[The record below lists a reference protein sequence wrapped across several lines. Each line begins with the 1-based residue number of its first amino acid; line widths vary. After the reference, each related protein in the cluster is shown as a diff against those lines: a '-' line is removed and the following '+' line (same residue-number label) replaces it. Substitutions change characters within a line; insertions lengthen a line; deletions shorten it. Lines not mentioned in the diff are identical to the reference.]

1 MAVGNIILYVYLVFF
16 FLFYF
21 KTQQGRARQLFGAGI
36 KSVAQLAAT
45 DPDNLVKFIKQIS
58 YKAARQIVASA
69 KVKNVLFSL
78 ARLTWPR

>member
-1 MAVGNIILYVYLVFF
+1 M
-16 FLFYF
+16 
-21 KTQQGRARQLFGAGI
+21 FGAGI

-69 KVKNVLFSL
+69 KVKFVAF
-78 ARLTWPR
+78 